1 MFMMRIPDNDRSN
14 SDMDISSILE
24 LTGIVFSPDKSRWLK
39 LLMQSS
45 SYLQSDPVLVKKHLL
60 ITIIT
65 TLQLLTRSYL
75 QSFPFLP

>member
-45 SYLQSDPVLVKKHLL
+45 FYLQSDPVLVKKHLL

>member
-14 SDMDISSILE
+14 SAMDISSILE
-24 LTGIVFSPDKSRWLK
+24 LTGIVFGSSKSRWL
-39 LLMQSS
+39 LPLMQSC
-45 SYLQSDPVLVKKHLL
+45 SYLQSGMVFLKKHLL